1 MFTLNC
7 HGKLLSLETPQVMG
21 IINIT
26 PDSFFTG
33 NRKTDLSDA
42 ISMAEN
48 MLECGA
54 TILDIGGQST
64 RPSSVLLS
72 AEEEAERLIP
82 AVIAIK
88 KAIPEAII
96 SVDTFY
102 ANVAKASVDA
112 GASIINDISGG
123 DLDKEMIA
131 TVGKLNVPYVC
142 MHMRGTPQT
151 MSKLT
156 DYEDVTLEVL
166 DFFIKKIEA
175 CREAGIKDFIVDPGL
190 GFAKTRMQNFTLL
203 KNIDQF
209 AILEKPI
216 LIGLSRKGMIQKTID
231 VNAEDALNGTTVLN
245 TIALQNGANI
255 IRVHDVKEAVEAVK
269 LVEYYKKAE
278 SEMLK
283 A

>member
-7 HGKLLSLETPQVMG
+7 QGKLLSLETPQVMG

-26 PDSFFTG
+26 PDSFFRG
-33 NRKTDLSDA
+33 NRKPDLSEA
-42 ISMAEN
+42 IAMAEN
-48 MLECGA
+48 MLENGA

-64 RPSSVLLS
+64 RPGSTLLT
-72 AEEEAERLIP
+72 AAEEAERLIP
-82 AVIAIK
+82 AVMAIK
-88 KAIPEAII
+88 KAIPDAII

-102 ANVAKASVDA
+102 ANVAQASVDA

-156 DYEDVTLEVL
+156 DYENVTLEVL
-166 DFFIKKIEA
+166 DFFIKKIEI
-175 CREAGIKDFIVDPGL
+175 CREAGINNFIVDPGL
-190 GFAKTRMQNFTLL
+190 GFAKTRTQNFTLL
-203 KNIDQF
+203 KNIEQF
-209 AILEKPI
+209 SILEKPI

-231 VNAEDALNGTTVLN
+231 VSAEDALNGTTVLN

-255 IRVHDVKEAVEAVK
+255 IRVHDVKEAVQAVE

-278 SEMLK
+278 KLK
-283 A
+283 AKR

>member
-7 HGKLLSLETPQVMG
+7 QGKLLSLATPQVMG

-33 NRKTDLSDA
+33 NRKPDLSDA
-42 ISMAEN
+42 IAMAEN
-48 MLECGA
+48 MLENGA

-64 RPSSVLLS
+64 RPSSTLLT

-82 AVIAIK
+82 AVMAIK

-102 ANVAKASVDA
+102 ANVAQVSVDA

-123 DLDKEMIA
+123 DLDKEMIT

-156 DYEDVTLEVL
+156 DYENVTLEVL
-166 DFFIKKIEA
+166 DFFIKKIEI

-203 KNIDQF
+203 KNIEQF
-209 AILEKPI
+209 SILEKPI

-231 VNAEDALNGTTVLN
+231 VSAEDALNGTTVLN

-255 IRVHDVKEAVEAVK
+255 IRVHDVKEAVQAVK

-278 SEMLK
+278 SLRHN